1 MCKCAY
7 RKALAVLLEAGGL
20 AAVAA
25 REVRLGV
32 RRRVGGHTR
41 PIQWYGGGSGSRVV
55 LAVVRVR

>member
-1 MCKCAY
+1 MFMCAY
-7 RKALAVLLEAGGL
+7 REALAVLLETGGL

-41 PIQWYGGGSGSRVV
+41 PMQ
-55 LAVVRVR
+55 

>member
-1 MCKCAY
+1 MCAY
-7 RKALAVLLEAGGL
+7 REALAVLLEAGGL

-41 PIQWYGGGSGSRVV
+41 PIVV
-55 LAVVRVR
+55 VVVWWW